1 MSKLIEAMKH
11 VNDLNKKVGVSQ
23 RGGKKYTEVFVRVE
37 QFRMAFGETM
47 GIDTEI
53 LVDDGK
59 RVVIKAI
66 VTHEG
71 NIIGSGM
78 AEEIRGSS
86 MVNKTSAIENCETS
100 AIGRALA
107 SLGLHGGSYAS
118 ANEIAAVQRK
128 EKAMEEQKQPKAN
141 TKSDTVKYVDEEKL
155 MPEAKGMWKNAN
167 TTKKGNEEAH
177 SKWIKS
183 EIDVSVHPQE
193 IEQPEPDEG
202 VAYGTGW
209 RLVYHNGEF
218 KDILSTA
225 GMFTSELVKMVK
237 LYQEKK
243 RPRKQQLEIVIANF
257 ENLDKLGETARHTV
271 EIGLKSLLDLTDL
284 SKDALDFEWSKL
296 QKQVK

>member
-1 MSKLIEAMKH
+1 
-11 VNDLNKKVGVSQ
+11 
-23 RGGKKYTEVFVRVE
+23 
-37 QFRMAFGETM
+37 
-47 GIDTEI
+47 
-53 LVDDGK
+53 
-59 RVVIKAI
+59 
-66 VTHEG
+66 
-71 NIIGSGM
+71 
-78 AEEIRGSS
+78 

-128 EKAMEEQKQPKAN
+128 EKAMEEQKQPQPKA
-141 TKSDTVKYVDEEKL
+141 
-155 MPEAKGMWKNAN
+155 PEPKP
-167 TTKKGNEEAH
+167 
-177 SKWIKS
+177 
-183 EIDVSVHPQE
+183 EIDLSVHPQE
-193 IEQPEPDEG
+193 IEQPELKE
-202 VAYGTGW
+202 GW
-209 RLVYHNGEF
+209 RLLYHNGEF

-284 SKDALDFEWSKL
+284 SKDALDFEWNKL

>member
-1 MSKLIEAMKH
+1 MNKLIEAMKH

-47 GIDTEI
+47 GIDTNI

-59 RVVIKAI
+59 RVVVKAI

-128 EKAMEEQKQPKAN
+128 EKAMEEQKQPKP
-141 TKSDTVKYVDEEKL
+141 K
-155 MPEAKGMWKNAN
+155 AKP
-167 TTKKGNEEAH
+167 
-177 SKWIKS
+177 

-193 IEQPEPDEG
+193 IEQPEPKE
-202 VAYGTGW
+202 GW

-225 GMFTSELVKMVK
+225 GMFTSELVNMVK

-243 RPRKQQLEIVIANF
+243 RPKKQQLELVLANF
-257 ENLDKLGETARHTV
+257 ENLDKLGETARYTV
-271 EIGLKSLLDLTDL
+271 EIGIKGLLGLDDL
-284 SKDALDFEWSKL
+284 SKDALEFEWNKL

>member
-11 VNDLNKKVGVSQ
+11 VNDLNEKVGVSQ
-23 RGGKKYTEVFVRVE
+23 RGNKKYTEVFVRVE
-37 QFRMAFGETM
+37 QFRIAFGETM

-71 NIIGSGM
+71 NIIGSGI

-86 MVNKTSAIENCETS
+86 VVNKTSAIENCETS

-128 EKAMEEQKQPKAN
+128 EKAMEEQKQPNPKA
-141 TKSDTVKYVDEEKL
+141 
-155 MPEAKGMWKNAN
+155 PEPKP
-167 TTKKGNEEAH
+167 
-177 SKWIKS
+177 

-193 IEQPEPDEG
+193 PEEPEEPKE
-202 VAYGTGW
+202 GW
-209 RLVYHNGEF
+209 RLLYHNGEF

>member
-11 VNDLNKKVGVSQ
+11 VNDLNEKVGVSQ
-23 RGGKKYTEVFVRVE
+23 RGNKKYTEVFVRVE
-37 QFRMAFGETM
+37 QFRIAFGETM

-71 NIIGSGM
+71 NIIGSGI

-86 MVNKTSAIENCETS
+86 VVNKTSAIENCETS

-128 EKAMEEQKQPKAN
+128 EKAMEEQKQPNPKA
-141 TKSDTVKYVDEEKL
+141 
-155 MPEAKGMWKNAN
+155 PEPKP
-167 TTKKGNEEAH
+167 
-177 SKWIKS
+177 

-193 IEQPEPDEG
+193 PEEPEEPKE
-202 VAYGTGW
+202 GW
-209 RLVYHNGEF
+209 RLLYHNGEF

-243 RPRKQQLEIVIANF
+243 RPRKQQIEIVIANF

>member
-1 MSKLIEAMKH
+1 MNKLIEAMKH

-47 GIDTEI
+47 GINTEI

-128 EKAMEEQKQPKAN
+128 EKAMEEQKQPKPKA
-141 TKSDTVKYVDEEKL
+141 
-155 MPEAKGMWKNAN
+155 PEPKP
-167 TTKKGNEEAH
+167 
-177 SKWIKS
+177 

-193 IEQPEPDEG
+193 IEQPEPKE
-202 VAYGTGW
+202 GW
-209 RLVYHNGEF
+209 RLLYHNGEF

-225 GMFTSELVKMVK
+225 EMFTSELVKMVK

-243 RPRKQQLEIVIANF
+243 RPKKQQLELVLANF
-257 ENLDKLGETARHTV
+257 DNLDKLGETTRYTV
-271 EIGLKSLLDLTDL
+271 EIGLKNLLGLDDL
-284 SKDALDFEWSKL
+284 SEDALEFEWNKL